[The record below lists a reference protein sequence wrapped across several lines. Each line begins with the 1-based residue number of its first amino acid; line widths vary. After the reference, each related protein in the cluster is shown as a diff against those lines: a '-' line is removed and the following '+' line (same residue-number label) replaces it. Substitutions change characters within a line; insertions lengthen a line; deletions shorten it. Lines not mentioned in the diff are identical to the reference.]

1 MGTGRSLSSGSAT
14 RGPAGEQANLY
25 VVTIVFADHAR
36 ETVAM
41 GAVNPSVIDSWRLG
55 IGTLVTQK
63 GPPPG
68 QP

>member
-1 MGTGRSLSSGSAT
+1 MG
-14 RGPAGEQANLY
+14 P
-25 VVTIVFADHAR
+25 
-36 ETVAM
+36 
-41 GAVNPSVIDSWRLG
+41 VNPSVDNSWRLG